1 MISMIFPTIRM
12 CEVQF
17 SISGMI
23 YIANERH
30 EIKMHLIIFRSIL
43 VYICSDNTVFLVF
56 CVHENYLSHFQT
68 EKMHQIDFIQYAYTT
83 YTMVYVRS
91 VCLI

>member
-23 YIANERH
+23 YIAANERH
-30 EIKMHLIIFRSIL
+30 QIKMYFIIFRSIL
-43 VYICSDNTVFLVF
+43 VYNCNDNTVFLVF
-56 CVHENYLSHFQT
+56 CVRDNYLSHYRIG
-68 EKMHQIDFIQYAYTT
+68 KMHQIYLIKYTYTT
-83 YTMVYVRS
+83 
-91 VCLI
+91 